1 MLHLAIGLCCVGAAC
16 LVGAATESKSHRK
29 VANAAQARRKANGF
43 KSAKVGACSSCSGVQ
58 VGNPYDG
65 MASVGNAF
73 NGSARSSAAM
83 STGADAFEFDLPW
96 LPDDIAVIATDA
108 FEQGLRGDDL
118 LLATLNTVY
127 PQTNYFDPIEWPVR
141 RSSPLALLQEK
152 TRRHINSLRLGR

>member
-16 LVGAATESKSHRK
+16 LVGAATESKTHRK
-29 VANAAQARRKANGF
+29 NVDTARARRKANGF
-43 KSAKVGACSSCSGVQ
+43 KAAKVGACSACSGVQ
-58 VGNPYDG
+58 VGNAYDG
-65 MASVGNAF
+65 IASVGNAF
-73 NGSARSSAAM
+73 NGSAHASPVAA
-83 STGADAFEFDLPW
+83 TGADEFEFDLPW

-118 LLATLNTVY
+118 LIATLNTVY

-141 RSSPLALLQEK
+141 RASPLAFLQEK